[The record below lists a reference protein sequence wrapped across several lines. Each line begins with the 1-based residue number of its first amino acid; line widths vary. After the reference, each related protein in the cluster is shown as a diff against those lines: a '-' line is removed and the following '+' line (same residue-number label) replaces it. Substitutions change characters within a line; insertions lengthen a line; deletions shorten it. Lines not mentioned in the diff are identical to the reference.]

1 MSSETTLFAH
11 IVLNHTGQ
19 VEVLAVEALGHIL
32 SQSEAARNAL
42 EDMVKTGGAEIDSI
56 VRVQTQDTE
65 EGARPDLVAYD
76 DDRAARVVIEAKFMA
91 GLTENQPNQYLKRL
105 PQDTPSTLLFIAP
118 ASKLETLWQELR
130 ERAGKEFTLIAVQK
144 TGKLR
149 SAALDGGVHHLQL
162 ISWAALLK
170 SMESRALK
178 AGDSAADADIR
189 QLRGLTDRMDAEAF
203 LPWLPEDLE
212 PEFAMRMLNLITLV
226 DDATNRGCSKDA
238 GFLNI
243 DGLKKSPRYE
253 GYGRHIRIGGVEA
266 WFGYIFDGWARHGRT
281 PLWLLFNYDKHE
293 ELKQAG
299 LTDKAVDFSWRLCL
313 PIEFPTGEEYS
324 DLLDS
329 VVASLRNIAEQLDP
343 PGPGTPEGEE

>member
-1 MSSETTLFAH
+1 MSNDTTLFAH

-32 SQSEAARNAL
+32 SHSEAGRNAL

-76 DDRAARVVIEAKFMA
+76 NDRAARVVIEAKFMA

-105 PQDTPSTLLFIAP
+105 PQDTPATLLFIAP
-118 ASKLETLWQELR
+118 ASKLETLWQELH
-130 ERAGKEFTLIAVQK
+130 ERAEEEFSITDVQRI
-144 TGKLR
+144 GELR
-149 SAALDGGVHHLQL
+149 SAVLDRGEHHLQL
-162 ISWAALLK
+162 ISWAALLG
-170 SMESRALK
+170 SMESRAHK
-178 AGDSAADADIR
+178 AGDSIAEADIQ

-203 LPWLPEDLE
+203 LPWLPKDLD
-212 PEFAMRMLNLITLV
+212 PDFAKRMLNLITLV
-226 DDATNRGCSKDA
+226 DDATSRGCGKDA

-253 GYGRHIRIGGVEA
+253 GYGRHIRISGVEA

-281 PLWLLFNYDKHE
+281 PLWLLFKYDEHE
-293 ELKQAG
+293 KLKQAG
-299 LTDKAVDFSWRLCL
+299 LTDRAVDFGWRLCM
-313 PIEFPTGEEYS
+313 PIDFPTGEEYG

-329 VVASLRNIAEQLDP
+329 VVASLKSIADQLKDP
-343 PGPGTPEGEE
+343 NA